1 MGASAGVRLFLLL
14 KKVCKKSEKN
24 VICPLTY
31 CREYVIIIVSRGGT
45 KKNPGQKEVRI
56 MKTIKLSTKALETIN
71 RIGDYPTRNWIYARD
86 YYTGKYKR
94 ISKAVFDDPATVCF
108 RMQTEWEY
116 IKIKA
121 IK

>member
-1 MGASAGVRLFLLL
+1 M
-14 KKVCKKSEKN
+14 
-24 VICPLTY
+24 
-31 CREYVIIIVSRGGT
+31 
-45 KKNPGQKEVRI
+45 I
-56 MKTIKLSTKALETIN
+56 MKTIKLSTKALETLN
-71 RIGDYPTRNWIYARD
+71 RSGDYPTRNWIYARD

-116 IKIKA
+116 IKVKA